1 MLSKVVK
8 LQHPK
13 IIPLGKQHAS
23 HLLNTEKL
31 TESSFV
37 LVKHR
42 PADGGGRNRGGSK
55 VLLVVGSTKLPITSQ

>member
-1 MLSKVVK
+1 
-8 LQHPK
+8 
-13 IIPLGKQHAS
+13 LGKQHTS

-42 PADGGGRNRGGSK
+42 PADGVGRNRGGSK